1 MDATASPTYP
11 HGFEVSLGGSRGC
24 GQSPGSG
31 RVKDHRNAPPTVMRV
46 SCKLPEHEAFVQRRS
61 RKGVGERP
69 GRRRGQTVKGGST
82 VKPAPDRAARRQMD
96 RRRRAR
102 QEPPWRRRAALVA
115 CGVAA
120 GVVMAS
126 CGGSGASDGSHP
138 TTTSAKSTTTTSLPV
153 TSTTL
158 APTSAAVLSAYRAGW
173 AAFEHALTTANPSD
187 PELAATMVDPQ
198 LQGVKAN
205 LFADKRA
212 GMVARGTFTLHP
224 KITALSATTA
234 TVVDCAYST
243 AELIYATTGKP
254 VPPVT
259 PPENDGVRSTLV
271 LSGSTWKVSKQTVT
285 DGTCAPGS

>member
-1 MDATASPTYP
+1 MD
-11 HGFEVSLGGSRGC
+11 H
-24 GQSPGSG
+24 
-31 RVKDHRNAPPTVMRV
+31 
-46 SCKLPEHEAFVQRRS
+46 
-61 RKGVGERP
+61 
-69 GRRRGQTVKGGST
+69 
-82 VKPAPDRAARRQMD
+82 
-96 RRRRAR
+96 RRRAR

-120 GVVMAS
+120 GVMMAA

-138 TTTSAKSTTTTSLPV
+138 TTTRAKSTTTTRAKSTTTTSIPV
-153 TSTTL
+153 TPTTL
-158 APTSAAVLSAYRAGW
+158 VPTSAAVLSAYRAGW

-187 PELAATMVDPQ
+187 PELTVTMVDPQ

-243 AELIYATTGKP
+243 AELIYATSGKP

-271 LSGSTWKVSKQTVT
+271 LSGSTWKVYKQTVT
-285 DGTCAPGS
+285 EGTCAPGS

>member
-1 MDATASPTYP
+1 
-11 HGFEVSLGGSRGC
+11 
-24 GQSPGSG
+24 
-31 RVKDHRNAPPTVMRV
+31 
-46 SCKLPEHEAFVQRRS
+46 
-61 RKGVGERP
+61 
-69 GRRRGQTVKGGST
+69 
-82 VKPAPDRAARRQMD
+82 
-96 RRRRAR
+96 
-102 QEPPWRRRAALVA
+102 
-115 CGVAA
+115 
-120 GVVMAS
+120 MAS

-138 TTTSAKSTTTTSLPV
+138 TTTRAKSTTTTSIPV

-198 LQGVKAN
+198 LQSVKAN

-243 AELIYATTGKP
+243 AELIYATSGKP

-259 PPENDGVRSTLV
+259 PPENDGVRATLV

>member
-1 MDATASPTYP
+1 M
-11 HGFEVSLGGSRGC
+11 
-24 GQSPGSG
+24 QSG
-31 RVKDHRNAPPTVMRV
+31 RRGI
-46 SCKLPEHEAFVQRRS
+46 RS
-61 RKGVGERP
+61 ASIAA
-69 GRRRGQTVKGGST
+69 TLSLSLALSACGST
-82 VKPAPDRAARRQMD
+82 RGGAP
-96 RRRRAR
+96 
-102 QEPPWRRRAALVA
+102 
-115 CGVAA
+115 
-120 GVVMAS
+120 S
-126 CGGSGASDGSHP
+126 
-138 TTTSAKSTTTTSLPV
+138 TTGAKSTTTTSIPV

-243 AELIYATTGKP
+243 AELIYATSGKP